1 MIKKDFEIDRDSRLY
16 PELLRQIPNPP
27 KKLFCRGNP
36 ELLECRKVAVVGSRR
51 YSLYGKQT
59 ALMIGKYFGK
69 TELAVVSGLASGIDT
84 FAHTGVLEAGDSTI
98 AVLGTGLDR
107 NYPVKNKP
115 LQEEIAEKGLIIS
128 EYENDFSGNQY
139 SFPAR
144 NRIISGLSE
153 GVVVVEAGSSSGS
166 LITAQFAGE
175 QGRTVYAVPGN
186 INSQFSIGT
195 NLLIRDGA
203 VPLVVVKDVFLDMG
217 LELPEESEKKIAL
230 GGDEMAI
237 LEIVKRN
244 NGIHVNE
251 IAHIMNK
258 NIGKISA
265 IITVLEIKGI
275 VISHGGKIHLAN

>member
-84 FAHTGVLEAGDSTI
+84 FAHTGVLEAGGSTI

-115 LQEEIAEKGLIIS
+115 LQEEITEKGLVIS

-203 VPLVVVKDVFLDMG
+203 VPLVVVKDVLLDMG

-258 NIGKISA
+258 NI
-265 IITVLEIKGI
+265 
-275 VISHGGKIHLAN
+275 

>member
-69 TELAVVSGLASGIDT
+69 TELTVVSGLASGIDT
-84 FAHTGVLEAGDSTI
+84 FAHTGVLEAGGSTI

-115 LQEEIAEKGLIIS
+115 LQEEITEKGLVIS

-195 NLLIRDGA
+195 NLLIRD
-203 VPLVVVKDVFLDMG
+203 PWWW
-217 LELPEESEKKIAL
+217 
-230 GGDEMAI
+230 
-237 LEIVKRN
+237 
-244 NGIHVNE
+244 
-251 IAHIMNK
+251 
-258 NIGKISA
+258 
-265 IITVLEIKGI
+265 
-275 VISHGGKIHLAN
+275 

>member
-1 MIKKDFEIDRDSRLY
+1 M
-16 PELLRQIPNPP
+16 
-27 KKLFCRGNP
+27 
-36 ELLECRKVAVVGSRR
+36 
-51 YSLYGKQT
+51 
-59 ALMIGKYFGK
+59 
-69 TELAVVSGLASGIDT
+69 
-84 FAHTGVLEAGDSTI
+84 
-98 AVLGTGLDR
+98 LGTGLDR

-115 LQEEIAEKGLIIS
+115 LQEEITEKGLVIS

-203 VPLVVVKDVFLDMG
+203 VPLVVVKDVLLDMG

-230 GGDEMAI
+230 GGDETAI

>member
-36 ELLECRKVAVVGSRR
+36 ELLDCRKVAVVGSRR

-84 FAHTGVLEAGDSTI
+84 FAHTGVLEAGGKTI

-107 NYPVKNKP
+107 KYPVKNKP
-115 LQEEIAEKGLIIS
+115 LQEEIAEKGLVIS

-203 VPLVVVKDVFLDMG
+203 VPLVVVKDVLLDMG